1 MSEDINALKA
11 NAVTRLTTFMN
22 SLDSKHQKIMAYWIQ
37 DYVRFL
43 KKESSVDFSKL
54 VRYKRGSIVKAHLG
68 YRIGSEEGGLHYAI
82 VLDVHNDR
90 NSPTATIIPLTSIKP
105 DTDLNHLYRS
115 KVPLGDEVYQA
126 LTQKITS
133 VQSDTEQRLNSLEAR
148 LSTLNKTTPD
158 SASVD
163 SITQITEKFAELDEI
178 GRQIELCKKNSAFA
192 KKMLNEVAKMK
203 RGSIALVGQIT
214 TISKIRIYDPL
225 YPSDILANIRVS
237 DQTLDKLD
245 NKIKELFLKPE

>member
-1 MSEDINALKA
+1 MSDEKSSLKA
-11 NAVTRLTTFMN
+11 DAISQLTAFMN
-22 SLDSKHQKIMAYWIQ
+22 SLDTKHQKIMAYWIR

-54 VRYKRGSIVKAHLG
+54 IRYKRGSIVKAHLG

-105 DTDLNHLYRS
+105 DTDLDHLYRS

-126 LTQKITS
+126 LTRKITS

-148 LSTLNKTTPD
+148 LSALNKTTPD
-158 SASVD
+158 SASAD

-192 KKMLNEVAKMK
+192 KKMLNEVTKMK

-237 DQTLDKLD
+237 EQTLDKLD

>member
-11 NAVTRLTTFMN
+11 NAVTRLTTFMD
-22 SLDSKHQKIMAYWIQ
+22 SLDSKHQKIMAYWIR

-43 KKESSVDFSKL
+43 EQESSTDFSRL
-54 VRYKRGSIVKAHLG
+54 IRYKRGSIVKAHLG

-90 NSPTATIIPLTSIKP
+90 SSSTATIIPLTSIKP
-105 DTDLNHLYRS
+105 DTDSEHLHRS
-115 KVPLGDEVYQA
+115 RVFLGDEIYQA
-126 LTQKITS
+126 LNKKLS
-133 VQSDTEQRLNSLEAR
+133 SAQSDMAKIVSNLEVRLDRLEKIPFDPTSEDFAVQCAERRTEMTIIRQ
-148 LSTLNKTTPD
+148 
-158 SASVD
+158 
-163 SITQITEKFAELDEI
+163 QIDIWKEKAAFVSKMKSEI
-178 GRQIELCKKNSAFA
+178 
-192 KKMLNEVAKMK
+192 AKMK

-237 DQTLDKLD
+237 DQALDKLD